1 MKAVLK
7 YILPFVLL
15 SVSCAKEPEQTADPA
30 PVKKTVHYRASV
42 EADPGTRATVNEN
55 MKYVFEAGDRVYL
68 ESEGGEIYGFLSLSK
83 ELRGETECGGLW

>member
-42 EADPGTRATVNEN
+42 EA
-55 MKYVFEAGDRVYL
+55 
-68 ESEGGEIYGFLSLSK
+68 GE
-83 ELRGETECGGLW
+83 